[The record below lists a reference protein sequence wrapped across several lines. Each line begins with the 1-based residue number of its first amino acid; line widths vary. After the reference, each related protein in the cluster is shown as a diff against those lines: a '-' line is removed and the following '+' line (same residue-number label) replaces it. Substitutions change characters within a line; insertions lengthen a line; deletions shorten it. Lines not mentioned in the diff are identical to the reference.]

1 MICFKPKSDYTKL
14 DFMLYHCGTGECEK
28 NSSWGPGVRDY
39 YSLYYVY
46 EGKGYLIIDGQE
58 YEIKEGTCFLVPP
71 HSLVSY
77 RPNPSNPW
85 GYYFVSFNGLHVDSY
100 LGRIN
105 LSPCS
110 PISKCDRHEAIERCF
125 ELILTAGQFKH
136 SMDLQALSGFYA
148 LLATLAEYSH
158 SHQTKIQ
165 TMSKQSDYIRQAIEF
180 IETNYARHITVEEIS
195 NYVGINRKYLT
206 KLFNELMADSPKN
219 YLIHFRIH
227 KACNLLRK
235 TNLTIQEISHS
246 VGYTDALVFSKIFK
260 KVIGTCPREYRSSN
274 FIA

>member
-58 YEIKEGTCFLVPP
+58 YEIKEGTCF
-71 HSLVSY
+71 ST
-77 RPNPSNPW
+77 
-85 GYYFVSFNGLHVDSY
+85 
-100 LGRIN
+100 
-105 LSPCS
+105 CS
-110 PISKCDRHEAIERCF
+110 PISKCDRHEAIDCCF

>member
-100 LGRIN
+100 LGRLN

-110 PISKCDRHEAIERCF
+110 
-125 ELILTAGQFKH
+125 FKH

>member
-1 MICFKPKSDYTKL
+1 
-14 DFMLYHCGTGECEK
+14 MLYHCGTGDCEK

-39 YSLYYVY
+39 YSLHYVY

-58 YEIKEGTCFLVPP
+58 YEIKAGTCFLVPP
-71 HSLVSY
+71 HALVSY

-85 GYYFVSFNGLHVDSY
+85 GYYFVAFNGLHVDSY
-100 LGRIN
+100 LERLN
-105 LSPCS
+105 LSPNS
-110 PISKCDRHEAIERCF
+110 PISKCDRREAIERCF
-125 ELILTAGQFKH
+125 ELILTASQFKR

-148 LLATLAEYSH
+148 LLATLTEYSH

-180 IETNYARHITVEEIS
+180 IETNYARQITVEEIS
-195 NYVGINRKYLT
+195 SYVGINRKYLT

-260 KVIGTCPREYRSSN
+260 KVIGTCPREYRSTN